1 MNGMDTICLQQLQD
15 EISPILNKIMDNSTE
30 LKEILQKFNLLEATE
45 LQLKLNTSKLNLPE
59 NIELQDLNGS
69 KLRFNPARFQ
79 NQTLNIGCT
88 SLCVTC
94 GNYRQCGTCPQREED
109 C

>member
-1 MNGMDTICLQQLQD
+1 MNGMDSICLQQLQD

-30 LKEILQKFNLLEATE
+30 LKEILQKFNVLEATE
-45 LQLKLNTSKLNLPE
+45 LQLKLNTSKLNLLE
-59 NIELQDLNGS
+59 NIELQNLNNQNI
-69 KLRFNPARFQ
+69 RINTARLE

-94 GNYRQCGTCPQREED
+94 GNYRACGDCPQREED

>member
-30 LKEILQKFNLLEATE
+30 LKEILQKFNVLEAIE
-45 LQLKLNTSKLNLPE
+45 IQLKLNTDKLNLPE
-59 NIELQDLNGS
+59 NIELQNLNGS
-69 KLRFNPARFQ
+69 KLRFNTARFDI
-79 NQTLNIGCT
+79 QTVNIAC
-88 SLCVTC
+88 SSYCRTC
-94 GNYRQCGTCPQREED
+94 GNYRPCGDCPPREEE